1 MDARRLPPPQFNER
15 RGDHVWTEGDRD
27 SPVPVLRLNFWSY
40 EPIVKVS
47 QPPTKP
53 PGGAKP

>member
-1 MDARRLPPPQFNER
+1 MDARRPPQFNER

-27 SPVPVLRLNFWSY
+27 SPIPALRLNFWSY

>member
-27 SPVPVLRLNFWSY
+27 SPVPALRLNFWSY
-40 EPIVKVS
+40 QPISAPKAAPKET
-47 QPPTKP
+47 PP
-53 PGGAKP
+53 